1 MEHGVYRRAWP
12 PLVAKLGNAGVARRP
27 RRGADRHS
35 VARAS
40 GAVSPSWQ
48 SPWWVHL
55 ATAKP
60 SLTSALTSALRPA
73 GAPFGG
79 CLAHR
84 HRYA

>member
-1 MEHGVYRRAWP
+1 MEHGVSRRAGP
-12 PLVAKLGNAGVARRP
+12 PLVARLRNAGAARRP
-27 RRGADRHS
+27 RRGAGRHA

-48 SPWWVHL
+48 SPWWSGHL

-60 SLTSALTSALRPA
+60 SPTSALRPA
-73 GAPFGG
+73 GAPSGG

-84 HRYA
+84 HPYA